1 MFLRIREEARQSVPI
16 CYKYIGLIFSL
27 KNMERTV
34 HFFEE
39 PGAENTND
47 VISCLV
53 DRVREGDID
62 SVVVASVSGRMAMI
76 VAEKLRK
83 QGLETKVVCVS
94 GPKSWKKYPQYRFPL
109 ITKKEQSGLESLQ
122 VEVVNNIDEP
132 FKPILFRD
140 WWEKKT
146 LKVPHPESDLFWMTL
161 ICVGGHGFRTAIEI
175 VFMAVDAGVVQL
187 GQHVVAVAGTGR
199 GLDSAVVLR
208 AGRFN
213 EAVGRYPA
221 KRLKIEEILAMPKK
235 TTWRGYG

>member
-1 MFLRIREEARQSVPI
+1 
-16 CYKYIGLIFSL
+16 
-27 KNMERTV
+27 MERTV
-34 HFFEE
+34 HFFEK

-62 SVVVASVSGRMAMI
+62 SVVVASVSGRMATI
-76 VAEKLRK
+76 VAEKVRK
-83 QGLETKVVCVS
+83 QGLKTKVVCVS
-94 GPKSWKKYPQYRFPL
+94 GPKSWKKYPQYQFPL
-109 ITKKEQSGLESLQ
+109 ITRKEQSRLESLQ
-122 VEVVNNIDEP
+122 VKVVNNIDEP

-146 LKVPHPESDLFWMTL
+146 LKVPHPESDLFWMAL

-175 VFMAVDAGVVQL
+175 VFMAVDAGVVQP
-187 GQHVVAVAGTGR
+187 GQNVVAVAGTGR

-235 TTWRGYG
+235 TIWRGYG